1 MIELKK
7 KLQVVILCAGEG
19 TRFREINSKIPKSLI
34 QIQSMDNKP
43 LLGIIIEN
51 LLSQGLNSIVIILG
65 SMGKAIESYISNLK
79 SQNPILNSRII
90 ILNAHPDYKKGPL
103 FTFLTIL
110 DYPEISKKE
119 NNFLIFPGDTVFDQ
133 ILLNDVIMVLMKEIE
148 KFQGNPIIF
157 YKRVKTSDINK
168 KTHLISIIKTI
179 KNRDIEILVRIEE
192 IEVSNIS
199 EKTYIDHIIPIFFLN
214 YEFLLLISQTLKS
227 SHSNKISD
235 ILNEVCNKNLQEVI
249 ACEITSKGSF
259 YDIDTVFDLDHLNKI
274 KSGQ

>member
-157 YKRVKTSDINK
+157 YKRVKASDINK

>member
-51 LLSQGLNSIVIILG
+51 LLSQELNSIVIILG

-157 YKRVKTSDINK
+157 YKRVKASDINK

>member
-79 SQNPILNSRII
+79 SQNPILNNRII

-157 YKRVKTSDINK
+157 YKRVKASDINK